1 MEKETNKEQERFIQ
15 KIQKKAN
22 KCMKEYGLIEDGDRI
37 LIGLS
42 GGKDSLA
49 LTEIIGERMK
59 VYNPRF
65 TAIAAHISVSN
76 IEYQSDLE
84 YLKKYAAQF
93 NIPFVHY
100 TTKFDEQADY
110 KKSMCFLCS
119 WYRRKALFKVA
130 MDNGCNKIA
139 LGHHQDDMLE
149 TLLMNMTFQGAICSM
164 PPKLKMNK
172 FDMTIIRPLGL
183 ICEAEMIQMAEIRG
197 FNKQVKNCPYEKES
211 HRSEMKTV
219 LRTLE
224 AMNPN
229 ARHSLWSSMSNIQS
243 EYLPRLIEPS
253 KP

>member
-1 MEKETNKEQERFIQ
+1 MEEITKEQSNIIR

-65 TAIAAHISVSN
+65 TAVAAHISVSN
-76 IEYQSDLE
+76 IAYQSDLE
-84 YLKKYAAQF
+84 YLEKYAAQF
-93 NIPFVHY
+93 NIPFVHHV
-100 TTKFDEQADY
+100 TGFDESTDY

-130 MDNGCNKIA
+130 LDNGCNKIA

-164 PPKLKMNK
+164 PPKLKLNK

-183 ICEAEMIQMAEIRG
+183 ISEAEMIQMADIRQ
-197 FNKQVKNCPYEKES
+197 FQKQVKNCPYEKDS
-211 HRSEMKTV
+211 HRSEMKAV
-219 LRTLE
+219 LRRLE
-224 AMNPN
+224 EMNPN
-229 ARHSLWSSMSNIQS
+229 ARHSLWSSMNNIQS
-243 EYLPRLIEPS
+243 EYLPRIIE
-253 KP
+253 K

>member
-1 MEKETNKEQERFIQ
+1 MEKEISKEQERYIQ

-22 KCMKEYGLIEDGDRI
+22 KCMKEYGLIENGDRI

-65 TAIAAHISVSN
+65 TAVAAHISVTN
-76 IEYQSDLE
+76 IPYQSDLV
-84 YLKKYAAQF
+84 YLEKHAAQF
-93 NIPFVHY
+93 NIPFIHA
-100 TTKFDEQADY
+100 TTSYDGNTDFR
-110 KKSMCFLCS
+110 KSECFLCS
-119 WYRRKALFKVA
+119 WHRRKALFKVA
-130 MDNGCNKIA
+130 LDNGCNKIA

-164 PPKLKMNK
+164 PPKLKMKK

-183 ICEAEMIQMAEIRG
+183 ISEAEMIEMAAIRQYQ
-197 FNKQVKNCPYEKES
+197 KQVKNCPYEKES
-211 HRSEMKTV
+211 HRSEIKAV

-224 AMNPN
+224 GMNPN
-229 ARHSLWSSMSNIQS
+229 ARHSLWNSMSNIQS
-243 EYLPRLIEPS
+243 EYLPQILE
-253 KP
+253 K